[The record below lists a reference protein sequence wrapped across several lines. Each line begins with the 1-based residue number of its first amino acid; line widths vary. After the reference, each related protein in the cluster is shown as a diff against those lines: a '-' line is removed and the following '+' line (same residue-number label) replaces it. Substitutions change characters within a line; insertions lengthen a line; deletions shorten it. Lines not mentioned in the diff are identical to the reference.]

1 MPWRRFLPR
10 TWGPDNGKSD
20 FFSPRRTHHAFPL
33 SASACRCS
41 SALVLCASRLWS
53 MGGSRGRAFYSWDR
67 SPWWGW
73 SRIARNTRFVARCP
87 RYSRGVVQG
96 RRPIRTRPTG
106 SGLVSARGGRD
117 VWRAGPAQEWPGQPR
132 WWIVDDAAGPP
143 VRRARRSWAVR
154 LKVTWA
160 DAREKRPKLWKNSF
174 LFLLFIHISFSF
186 LLSTSNSKFKSQ
198 FIFECRS
205 WV

>member
-1 MPWRRFLPR
+1 LVNR
-10 TWGPDNGKSD
+10 T
-20 FFSPRRTHHAFPL
+20 FSPRGGRITLFLSLPL
-33 SASACRCS
+33 LADAARRWFC
-41 SALVLCASRLWS
+41 VLLAYGRWEGRGTEHFIAGTGVRD
-53 MGGSRGRAFYSWDR
+53 GGWA
-67 SPWWGW
+67 
-73 SRIARNTRFVARCP
+73 RIARNTRFVARCP
-87 RYSRGVVQG
+87 RYSRGVVRG
-96 RRPIRTRPTG
+96 RRPIRTGPTG

-205 WV
+205 